1 MANRTLIFG
10 NIGAGKSALA
20 IKISSITGQKHIELD
35 ELAWHDE
42 QHSIAEKMQFLSSE
56 LQHLSTSGNWVAE
69 GVFGQS
75 LSKLMVKTTQVIFLD
90 MPLPV
95 CLNQLDKR
103 YKDKLHVS
111 DLERQKLWARS
122 YYQRETANSY
132 AYHSELF
139 DRFSGHKI
147 RISDAKSL
155 KEFCTKLDRTKN
167 ARNLTLID

>member
-56 LQHLSTSGNWVAE
+56 LQHLNTSGNWVAE

-75 LSKLMVKTTQVIFLD
+75 LSRLLVKTTQVIFLD
-90 MPLPV
+90 MPLPI
-95 CLNQLDKR
+95 CLQQLDHR
-103 YKDKLHVS
+103 YKDELHIS
-111 DLERQKLWARS
+111 DLERQKLWATS
-122 YYQRETANSY
+122 YYHRETANSY
-132 AYHSELF
+132 AYHNELF
-139 DRFSGHKI
+139 DSFSGYKI
-147 RISDAKSL
+147 RISDAESL
-155 KEFCTKLDRTKN
+155 MNFCAQLKRT
-167 ARNLTLID
+167 TSH